1 MLQKILSKQGIYFG
15 NPAKEYVEILM
26 DNIIAEVGL
35 NHNGSLNLA
44 LEYVDRLKQLDINAI
59 KFQLSNPNKLYSK
72 ESFKAKY
79 QKLFDNSTNPL
90 EMSKKYQDYQNLI
103 ILLYQKS
110 VKKIILSICAQ
121 LSI

>member
-1 MLQKILSKQGIYFG
+1 MSNINRTF
-15 NPAKEYVEILM
+15 
-26 DNIIAEVGL
+26 IIAEVGL

-90 EMSKKYQDYQNLI
+90 EMSKISVIKNLI

-110 VKKIILSICAQ
+110 VKK
-121 LSI
+121 

>member
-1 MLQKILSKQGIYFG
+1 MCINRTF
-15 NPAKEYVEILM
+15 
-26 DNIIAEVGL
+26 IIAEVGL

-90 EMSKKYQDYQNLI
+90 EMQRKPGKRLLI
-103 ILLYQKS
+103 ESSAKGSTEVFSL
-110 VKKIILSICAQ
+110 
-121 LSI
+121 